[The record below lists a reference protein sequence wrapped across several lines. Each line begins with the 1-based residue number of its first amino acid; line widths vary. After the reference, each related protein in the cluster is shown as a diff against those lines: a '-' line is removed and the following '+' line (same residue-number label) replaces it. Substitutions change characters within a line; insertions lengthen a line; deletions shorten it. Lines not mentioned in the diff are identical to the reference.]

1 MAKFQ
6 THVAGVTHY
15 DIDYSSIKRA
25 SKVRLVPEPTNQYDS
40 FAIRV
45 NIDGKPVGYVKR
57 GFNKTLIDEIER
69 GCKVSAR
76 VRAVV
81 GGGEGMNHG
90 IVLDVIVDDGQTA
103 FRKTSALGA
112 IQGQA
117 SREIKVSRSRFLLRN
132 DPLQAELWIRFL
144 EKTKRVPRTEPYPAK
159 PDYEDEYRRS
169 TSWLSRVFNSDFD
182 RFKARRRDKYQQRVR
197 YIQARNRER
206 QQLIEEHSAK
216 RKSITKEFEE
226 FADKFRVRSILAQ
239 INASSSGEAN
249 ERSPF
254 VSVYERSLFQE
265 IKRHVRFALHQ
276 VKLDE
281 KHVDILCI
289 TEDGLDV
296 WAIEVDGGI
305 HRREN
310 KIESDHALEE
320 HLQRIG
326 VSLIRVPNSVVS
338 RDVESCCKEILAI
351 LNTGSSV

>member
-15 DIDYSSIKRA
+15 DTDYSSIKKT
-25 SKVRLVPEPTNQYDS
+25 SIVNLVQEPTNQYDS
-40 FAIRV
+40 FAIKV
-45 NIDGKPVGYVKR
+45 NIDGKTVGYVKR
-57 GFNKTLIDEIER
+57 GFNQTLISEIKR
-69 GCKVSAR
+69 GSSVSAR

-103 FRKTSALGA
+103 LRTSSDLGA
-112 IQGQA
+112 IQRQA
-117 SREIKVSRSRFLLRN
+117 SREITVSRSKFLLKN
-132 DPLQAELWIRFL
+132 DPSQPELWIKFL
-144 EKTKRVPRTEPYPAK
+144 EKTKGVPLTESYPAK

-169 TSWLSRVFNSDFD
+169 TSWITRVFNRDFD
-182 RFKARRRDKYQQRVR
+182 RFKARRRDEYQHKVS

-206 QQLIEEHSAK
+206 QQLIDTHNANRE
-216 RKSITKEFEE
+216 SIENEFKEF
-226 FADKFRVRSILAQ
+226 AAKFKARSILAQ
-239 INASSSGEAN
+239 VNASSSGKAN

-289 TEDGLDV
+289 TDDGPDV

-305 HRREN
+305 HQRER
-310 KIESDHALEE
+310 KIESDHVLEG
-320 HLQRIG
+320 HLQRMG

-338 RDVESCCKEILAI
+338 QDIQACCKKILKI
-351 LNTGSSV
+351 LDT